1 MLTVTGYHI
10 QQVIFEDPTIVVC
23 HAFSEEHA
31 CEVLLKIVKEGHR
44 AIIENAKLINEYEIA
59 GSLQMPGIIK
69 PIALL
74 RQGNGLVLAS
84 EWVHGLTLRHF
95 VKTAPLTVPVFLK
108 LAVQI
113 AKILEGL
120 HKQHIVHMNI
130 RPDTIVVVPSSLKVS
145 LTGMGHSV
153 LSMDGGRQARNMPLI
168 EGSPPYMAPERT
180 GQLNRVVT
188 GSTDLYSLGVT
199 FYEMLSGGL
208 PFQAR
213 DPLEW
218 AHAHLAKKP
227 QPLSAGHPEI
237 PAILEEIIMKLL
249 EKTVERRYQ
258 SAFGLRADLESCLHM
273 WEQSGAF
280 SAFEIGWQDVPR
292 LLEISGGDDS
302 ASGTAGHAA
311 PVLQPNAAESGDASS
326 GYAQVL
332 ELAAVMRASQ
342 AFSEERDSAHLL
354 GKLMSIAVEV
364 AGAQRGCFVAMRAAE
379 LYVEQAV
386 DTDGG
391 MESGTEN
398 RTESGMDNGSGS
410 LGGGSKGSVP
420 LSRYEGIFQNLVS
433 YVAIKRQFVILDDA
447 SKVGLF
453 TQDPYVVKHKPR
465 SVLGLPIIAQGE
477 LQGVL
482 YLENNYT
489 TGVFAPERLGV
500 LHMLA
505 SQINY
510 VQRLIGYYGGTP
522 NLQEPALGGVLT
534 APVQGLTE
542 REIEVLQW
550 MAAGL
555 SNKEIAERLVM
566 SAGTVKVHMRN
577 LFAKL
582 QVNNRVKAV
591 AVATQLNLLQPVP
604 QPNES
609 GAQTGE

>member
-1 MLTVTGYHI
+1 MMTVPGYQI
-10 QQVIFEDPTIVVC
+10 QQVIFEDPTIIVC
-23 HAFSEEHA
+23 HAFSEEQA

-44 AIIENAKLINEYEIA
+44 AIIENAKVINEYEIA
-59 GSLQMPGIIK
+59 GSLHIPGIIK

-84 EWVHGLTLRHF
+84 EWVHGLTLRHYANS
-95 VKTAPLTVPVFLK
+95 APLPIPVFLK
-108 LAVQI
+108 LAIQI
-113 AKILEGL
+113 AKVLEQL

-130 RPDTIVVVPSSLKVS
+130 RPDTIVVVPSSLRVS
-145 LTGMGHSV
+145 ITGMGHAV

-180 GQLNRVVT
+180 GQLNRVVD

-199 FYEMLSGGL
+199 LYEMLAGQL

-227 QPLSAGHPEI
+227 HPLRSYNQQV
-237 PAILEEIIMKLL
+237 PAIIDEIIQKLL
-249 EKTVERRYQ
+249 EKTIERRYQ
-258 SAFGLRADLESCLHM
+258 SAYGLRMDLETCLHM
-273 WEQSGAF
+273 WESSGDCERFA
-280 SAFEIGWQDVPR
+280 IGGQDR
-292 LLEISGGDDS
+292 SLLVDISSCDE
-302 ASGTAGHAA
+302 
-311 PVLQPNAAESGDASS
+311 AAEQPVRLATRGEVEHSESS
-326 GYAQVL
+326 NGYAQVL

-342 AFSEERDSAHLL
+342 AFSEETDSYQLL
-354 GKLMSIAVEV
+354 NQLLRITMEA
-364 AGAQRGCFVAMRAAE
+364 AGAQRGCFIAVRAAE
-379 LYVEQAV
+379 LYVEQVV
-386 DTDGG
+386 DTD
-391 MESGTEN
+391 SGKERLSASIQLSQYEN
-398 RTESGMDNGSGS
+398 
-410 LGGGSKGSVP
+410 
-420 LSRYEGIFQNLVS
+420 ICQNLVS
-433 YVAIKRQFVILDDA
+433 YVAIKRQYVILDDA
-447 SKVGLF
+447 QREGLF
-453 TQDPYVVKHKPR
+453 MQDPYVIQHQPK
-465 SVLGLPIIAQGE
+465 SVLGLPIIVQGE

-482 YLENNYT
+482 YLENNFAS
-489 TGVFAPERLGV
+489 GVFAVERLGV

-510 VQRLIGYYGGTP
+510 VQRLIGYYGSQP
-522 NLQEPALGGVLT
+522 NTQEPKFGGVLT
-534 APVQGLTE
+534 APMQPLTE

-591 AVATQLNLLQPVP
+591 TVATQLNLLQSHR
-604 QPNES
+604 QPNET
-609 GAQTGE
+609 GA

>member
-10 QQVIFEDPTIVVC
+10 QQVIFEDPTIIVC

-31 CEVLLKIVKEGHR
+31 CDVLLKIVKEGHR

-59 GSLQMPGIIK
+59 GSLHMPGIIK

-84 EWVHGLTLRHF
+84 EWVHGLTMRHF
-95 VKTAPLTVPVFLK
+95 AQGVPLAIPVFLK

-180 GQLNRVVT
+180 GQLNRVVD

-199 FYEMLSGGL
+199 LYEMLSGGL
-208 PFQAR
+208 PFHAR

-227 QPLSAGHPEI
+227 HSLSARNPEV
-237 PAILEEIIMKLL
+237 PAIIEEIIMKLL
-249 EKTVERRYQ
+249 EKTVERRYL
-258 SAFGLRADLESCLHM
+258 SALGLRMDLELCLQK
-273 WEQSGAF
+273 WEESQGF
-280 SAFEIGWQDVPR
+280 DAFEIGRHDGPM
-292 LLEISGGDDS
+292 LLDISGEDEDRVGD
-302 ASGTAGHAA
+302 AAGHQA
-311 PVLQPNAAESGDASS
+311 PILHPSEAESGGASS

-354 GKLMSIAVEV
+354 YKLMSITVEV
-364 AGAQRGCFVAMRAAE
+364 AGAQRGCFIAVRSAE

-386 DTDGG
+386 DTD
-391 MESGTEN
+391 SGK
-398 RTESGMDNGSGS
+398 DS
-410 LGGGSKGSVP
+410 LKGSVP
-420 LSRYEGIFQNLVS
+420 LSQYEEICQNLVS
-433 YVAIKRQFVILDDA
+433 YVAIKRQFVILEDA
-447 SKVGLF
+447 AGAGLF
-453 TQDPYVVKHKPR
+453 TQDPYVIKHKPK

-482 YLENNYT
+482 YLENNFSC
-489 TGVFAPERLGV
+489 GVFAPERLGV

-510 VQRLIGYYGGTP
+510 VQRLLGYYGGP
-522 NLQEPALGGVLT
+522 HHIQEPKLGGALA
-534 APVQGLTE
+534 APMQPLTE

-555 SNKEIAERLVM
+555 SNKLVM

-591 AVATQLNLLQPVP
+591 AVATQLNLLQPS
-604 QPNES
+604 QIPNET
-609 GAQTGE
+609 GAYLGE